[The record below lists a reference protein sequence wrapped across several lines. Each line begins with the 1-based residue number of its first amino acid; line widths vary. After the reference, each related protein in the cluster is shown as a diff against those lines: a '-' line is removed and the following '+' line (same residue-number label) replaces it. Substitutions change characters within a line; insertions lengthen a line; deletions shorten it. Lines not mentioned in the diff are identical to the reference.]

1 MTKTTV
7 IKVYDEIGGWG
18 MSFAEFERQ
27 LSKAGADVELRIHSP
42 GGDAW
47 DGMAMASAIRS
58 YDRGKVLAVI
68 EGLCASAAGFL
79 AAAAD
84 ERAMHAQSL
93 FMIHEASCFAFGR
106 KSDLL
111 DAAGRLDDVNK
122 LQAEAFAKLTG
133 KPLDEIMMLLEAET
147 WYTPAAAKQAGFV
160 DRVIDIPARSV
171 DPQTMA
177 QYVARFRNAP
187 SEWAQKAAPYRTAA
201 SVAPWQ
207 HKRISALSEPTP
219 KRAQQPTRTTRTAMQ
234 SKKDLIGVMA
244 AALALAMATAQEASA
259 HADED
264 VRKLAGD
271 LLDDDVLPKAVN
283 LVMPLAQAEKVD
295 EEAQTTAKA
304 LIPVYSAAKKITGQ
318 QRGLVGALEALKR
331 NAEGRH
337 TASIASQCDALIKDG
352 VAATKFLPSEGEEY
366 KAAVIRGE
374 RTIED
379 MESWVKSCI
388 PRGKGSSQQVQE
400 KPFDPKNPSAKTDD
414 DDDDIAEYV
423 AAATAGKIKGAI

>member
-1 MTKTTV
+1 VPKTAV

-18 MSFAEFERQ
+18 LSFADFERQ
-27 LSKAGADVELRIHSP
+27 LSQATADVELRIHSP

-58 YDRGKVLAVI
+58 YDRGKVVCI
-68 EGLCASAAGFL
+68 TEGLCASAAGFL
-79 AAAAD
+79 AAASD
-84 ERAMHAQSL
+84 ERVMHAQSL

-106 KSDLL
+106 KADLL

-122 LQAEAFAKLTG
+122 LQAESFAKLTG
-133 KPLDEIMMLLEAET
+133 KPLDEIMMLLAAET

-160 DRVIDIPARSV
+160 DRIIDIPARV
-171 DPQTMA
+171 DPKTMA

-187 SEWAQKAAPYRTAA
+187 EEWAQRVAPFRAAA
-201 SVAPWQ
+201 SVSPWQ

-219 KRAQQPTRTTRTAMQ
+219 KRAQQQTRTTMQ
-234 SKKDLIGVMA
+234 SKKDLIGIMA
-244 AALALAMATAQEASA
+244 AALALAMITAQEASA
-259 HADED
+259 HADEE

-283 LVMPLAQAEKVD
+283 LVMPMAQAEKVD

-331 NAEGRH
+331 NADGRH
-337 TASIASQCDALIKDG
+337 TASVASQCDALIKDG
-352 VAATKFLPSEGEEY
+352 VAATKFLPTEGEEY

-400 KPFDPKNPSAKTDD
+400 KPVVPKNPSAKTEDD
-414 DDDDIAEYV
+414 DDDSEYA

>member
-1 MTKTTV
+1 MSKTTV

-18 MSFAEFERQ
+18 LSFAEFERQ
-27 LSKAGADVELRIHSP
+27 LAQAASDVELRIHSP

-106 KSDLL
+106 KADLL

-133 KPLDEIMMLLEAET
+133 KPLDEIMMLLAAET
-147 WYTPAAAKQAGFV
+147 WYTPTAAKQAGFV

-219 KRAQQPTRTTRTAMQ
+219 KRAQQPTRTTMQ

-331 NAEGRH
+331 NADGRH
-337 TASIASQCDALIKDG
+337 SASVASQCDALIKDG
-352 VAATKFLPSEGEEY
+352 VAATKFLPTEGEEY
-366 KAAVIRGE
+366 KAAVIRGD

-400 KPFDPKNPSAKTDD
+400 KPVDPKNPSAKTEDADD
-414 DDDDIAEYV
+414 DDEYMQ
-423 AAATAGKIKGAI
+423 AAQGVKVLKGGA